1 MQRLDNVIDHWTTA
15 SEFLLY
21 CATDPIGEVLHARLI
36 HVCLRKP
43 RAPQDG
49 GRRDSQFLESAKQ
62 SA

>member
-1 MQRLDNVIDHWTTA
+1 
-15 SEFLLY
+15 LLY

-43 RAPQDG
+43 RAPHDG

-62 SA
+62 TA